1 MTRRRSKTRIP
12 TDIEQA
18 LQQLHNLPVD
28 GVRKRWSDWLNEA
41 APRCQSKEVLRGLLA
56 WRIQEQRY
64 GGMSREA
71 KRRLAQ
77 SAPTSNIDKPT
88 PMIAPPVSLRPGTML
103 TKEWRGVM
111 YRVHVLESG
120 YAYEGKTY
128 SSLSAVARRIA
139 GTRWSGPRFF
149 GLEAKGQAPS
159 AGRS

>member
-1 MTRRRSKTRIP
+1 MIRRRSKTRIP
-12 TDIEQA
+12 IDIERA
-18 LQQLHNLPVD
+18 LQQLQNMPIV
-28 GVRKRWSDWLNEA
+28 GVRELWTDWLNEA
-41 APRCQSKEVLRGLLA
+41 PPRCQSKEVLRGLLA
-56 WRIQEQRY
+56 WRVQAQRY

-77 SAPTSNIDKPT
+77 ITPASNLARPSPK
-88 PMIAPPVSLRPGTML
+88 IAPIVSLRPGTML

-111 YRVHVLESG
+111 HRVHVLDSG
-120 YAYEGKTY
+120 YAYEGKAF

-159 AGRS
+159 AGQS